1 MAIVGYA
8 RVSTRDQDLAG
19 QLAELKA
26 AGCHSFI
33 GRKRRVPLPTGR
45 SWPGWFGS

>member
-1 MAIVGYA
+1 MRFSASSSVQMSRAKWEADMAIVGYA

-26 AGCHSFI
+26 AGC
-33 GRKRRVPLPTGR
+33 
-45 SWPGWFGS
+45 